1 MDEPR
6 NEIRKEDLIFG
17 LDIGASKINLFAGV
31 ANGDS
36 VRVLECGDFPLTNAD
51 EFDHVVEMLKQAA
64 QTVESI
70 TGVDVHDVYVGIAG
84 MHVSA
89 VNYKGLITLPTG
101 EVRSQDIEMV
111 KDQASTIPESAG
123 QIIHVFPGEYTLDD
137 QTGIRNPKGLNGRRL
152 GVEVQVVT
160 SRPSAIQ
167 NLDKC
172 VRSAGLHTVEFVW
185 EPLAAAYAVLTADE
199 KELGVALVDV
209 GAGTADVAVFVGESL
224 RYTASLDIAGN
235 SITSDIS
242 KCLKV
247 PISLSKAE
255 EIKKKY
261 GTCKITSDISKCL
274 KVPISLSKAEEIKK
288 KYGTCKLNNLLEDET
303 FPVPGV
309 GERGDVLCS
318 RNLLARVITARVEE
332 IFKLLKKDLE
342 KHGIVG
348 LINGGIVLTG
358 GCCALDGIDEIAEK
372 VFEKPVRIGRPKGV
386 SGIQDAFRK
395 PSYATGIGLLHYAAR
410 QRSENKKYETGK
422 QLTVSVKKGL
432 QWLKDL
438 VRTYF

>member
-1 MDEPR
+1 MNPDNTVRILCCGALPLKRPDEMD
-6 NEIRKEDLIFG
+6 D
-17 LDIGASKINLFAGV
+17 
-31 ANGDS
+31 
-36 VRVLECGDFPLTNAD
+36 
-51 EFDHVVEMLKQAA
+51 VVETLQNVIR
-64 QTVESI
+64 QLEPFI
-70 TGVDVHDVYVGIAG
+70 DFDVRDVYVGIAG
-84 MHVSA
+84 SHVSS

-101 EVRSQDIEMV
+101 EVRSQDIETV

-137 QTGIRNPKGLNGRRL
+137 QAGIRNPKGLNGRRL

-185 EPLAAAYAVLTADE
+185 EPFAAAHAVLTPDE
-199 KELGVALVDV
+199 KELGVALVDI

-261 GTCKITSDISKCL
+261 GTCKIS
-274 KVPISLSKAEEIKK
+274 
-288 KYGTCKLNNLLEDET
+288 NLIEDET

-309 GERGDVLCS
+309 GDRGDVLCS
-318 RNLLARVITARVEE
+318 RKLLARVITARVEE
-332 IFKLLKKDLE
+332 IFKLLKKDMD
-342 KHGIVG
+342 KHGITNV
-348 LINGGIVLTG
+348 INGGIVITG
-358 GCCALDGIDEIAEK
+358 GCCALDGIDEIAEN
-372 VFEKPVRIGRPKGV
+372 VFEKPVRIGYPKGTT
-386 SGIQDAFRK
+386 GIQEAFRK

-410 QRSENKKYETGK
+410 QRMENRKHETGA
-422 QLTVSVKKGL
+422 QITVSVKKGI
-432 QWLKDL
+432 QWFKDL